1 MLHATMGASI
11 SLEIQLQLLP
21 TTWLV
26 EGHTVGPPSDV
37 QLREFLQ
44 VIRLLTPMAPIEV
57 TSPILARWAVMF
69 FVGGNSFTGTLHSS
83 RTFRLAPSAKR
94 STFSFGSRLTTC

>member
-1 MLHATMGASI
+1 MSHATTGVSI

-21 TTWLV
+21 TTSLV
-26 EGHTVGPPSDV
+26 DANSVWPHSDV
-37 QLREFLQ
+37 RLREFLQ

-83 RTFRLAPSAKR
+83 RTSRLAPSAKR
-94 STFSFGSRLTTC
+94 SIFSFGSRLTTC

>member
-1 MLHATMGASI
+1 MSHATMAASI

-26 EGHTVGPPSDV
+26 DANSVWPLSVV
-37 QLREFLQ
+37 QEQEFLR

-57 TSPILARWAVMF
+57 TSPISAPWAVMF
-69 FVGGNSFTGTLHSS
+69 FVAGNSFTGMLHSS
-83 RTFRLAPSAKR
+83 RTSRLAQSAKR
-94 STFSFGSRLTTC
+94 STFSFGLRLTTC